1 MRTTHRIDTSSS
13 RPSRAS
19 VLGVVLATGFAFACG
34 SDGTEGAPIPDNSPL
49 AGAPDWVLQGC
60 AAYWDD
66 DDDARICGVGSVAG
80 TRNISL
86 ARTAAIGRAR
96 TEIARSLQVK
106 VQSMLKDYSAT
117 TSGGENFGGEAND
130 EQYIEDVS
138 KQITQLTLSGTT
150 LQDTWVGPD
159 GTLYTLVSLDVENF
173 SNSLDQISSLSEKVR
188 EAVKER
194 ADASFRELDEE
205 TN

>member
-1 MRTTHRIDTSSS
+1 MRRLRQSTPSSS
-13 RPSRAS
+13 RSGRAPLVGA
-19 VLGVVLATGFAFACG
+19 VLIAVFALACS
-34 SDGTEGAPIPDNSPL
+34 SDGPDAAPILDSSPL
-49 AGAPDWVLQGC
+49 AGAPDWVLHGC
-60 AAYWDD
+60 SAYWDGD
-66 DDDARICGVGSVAG
+66 DGARICGVGSVAG
-80 TRNISL
+80 TRNVSL

-96 TEIARSLQVK
+96 TEIARSLQTK
-106 VQSMLKDYSAT
+106 VESMLKDYST
-117 TSGGENFGGEAND
+117 TTTGGEEFGTGAND

-159 GTLYTLVSLDVENF
+159 GTLYTLVALDVENF
-173 SNSLDQISSLSEKVR
+173 DTSLDQINSLSEKIR

-194 ADASFRELDEE
+194 ADASFRELDEA

>member
-1 MRTTHRIDTSSS
+1 MRMTSHRSTSTS
-13 RPSRAS
+13 RQSRVTLAG
-19 VLGVVLATGFAFACG
+19 VLVTAALAFACG
-34 SDGTEGAPIPDNSPL
+34 SDGPNGAEIPDSSPL
-49 AGAPDWVLQGC
+49 AGAPEWVLQGC
-60 AAYWDD
+60 SAYWGDD
-66 DDDARICGVGSVAG
+66 EGARICGVGSVAG

-106 VQSMLKDYSAT
+106 VKSMLKDYSAT
-117 TSGGENFGGEAND
+117 TTGGEEFGSGAND

-138 KQITQLTLSGTT
+138 KQITQITLSGTT

-159 GTLYTLVSLDVENF
+159 GTLYTLVALDVENF
-173 SNSLDQISSLSEKVR
+173 QDSLDQMTSLSESIRK
-188 EAVKER
+188 AVKER